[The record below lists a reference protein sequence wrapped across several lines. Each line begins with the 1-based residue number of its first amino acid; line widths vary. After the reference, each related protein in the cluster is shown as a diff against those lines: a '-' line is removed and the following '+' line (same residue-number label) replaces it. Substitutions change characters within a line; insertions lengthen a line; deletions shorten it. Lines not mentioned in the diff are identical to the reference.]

1 MLYCHILYEI
11 PMSELESEVKGI
23 LVKDHTL
30 ISDKDMQHSL
40 ELKGFGEEI
49 KKKFFLKPFESL
61 YLLYIDKLNLFKGKQ
76 EVDFDHLLDECM
88 KYDQDAFTKF
98 LIYRDLRTRGYIAK
112 DGFGFGSDFRVYERG
127 QFGEKGTKY
136 VVFGLAE
143 GRRQKIGELQKQ
155 IEQITTMGKEPVL
168 AVIERRGEVI
178 YYKISK
184 IQFHQNKDSISPSS
198 IEF

>member
-1 MLYCHILYEI
+1 
-11 PMSELESEVKGI
+11 MSELESKVEGI

-30 ISDKDMQHSL
+30 ISNKDMQHIL
-40 ELKGFGEEI
+40 ELKGFGEVI

-61 YLLYIDKLNLFKGKQ
+61 YLLYVDKLNLLKGKQ
-76 EVDFDHLLDECM
+76 QVDFDHLLDECV

-98 LIYRDLRTRGYIAK
+98 LIYRDLRTRGYVAK

-136 VVFGLAE
+136 VVFGLNE

-178 YYKISK
+178 YYKVSK
-184 IQFHQNKDSISPSS
+184 IQFHHNKDQKGLSS

>member
-1 MLYCHILYEI
+1 
-11 PMSELESEVKGI
+11 MSELESEVKGI

-40 ELKGFGEEI
+40 VLKGFGEEI

-136 VVFGLAE
+136 VVFGLTE
-143 GRRQKIGELQKQ
+143 GRRQKIGEIIKVNHSSHVHEGHE
-155 IEQITTMGKEPVL
+155 IVIRRVTT
-168 AVIERRGEVI
+168 
-178 YYKISK
+178 
-184 IQFHQNKDSISPSS
+184 
-198 IEF
+198 

>member
-1 MLYCHILYEI
+1 
-11 PMSELESEVKGI
+11 MSELESKVEGI
-23 LVKDHTL
+23 LVQDHTL
-30 ISDKDMQHSL
+30 VSDKDMQHSL
-40 ELKGFGEEI
+40 EQRGFGEVI
-49 KKKFFLKPFESL
+49 KNKFMLEPFESL
-61 YLLYIDKLNLFKGKQ
+61 YLLYIDKLNLVKGKQ
-76 EVDFDHLLDECM
+76 QVDFDNLLDECI
-88 KYDQDAFTKF
+88 KHDQDIFTKF

-136 VVFGLAE
+136 VVFGMTE
-143 GRRQKIGELQKQ
+143 GRRQKIGELQKK

-178 YYKISK
+178 YYKVSR
-184 IQFHQNKDSISPSS
+184 IQFHQNKDQKGVSS

>member
-1 MLYCHILYEI
+1 
-11 PMSELESEVKGI
+11 MSDIEFKVEGTL
-23 LVKDHTL
+23 LKDHTL
-30 ISDKDMQHSL
+30 ISEKDMQHNL
-40 ELKGFGEEI
+40 ELRGFGEVI

-61 YLLYIDKLNLFKGKQ
+61 YLLHIGKLRLFKGKQ
-76 EVDFDHLLDECM
+76 LVDFDHLMDECV
-88 KYDQDAFTKF
+88 KRDNEAFTKF

-127 QFGEKGTKY
+127 QFGEKGAKY

-143 GRRQKIGELQKQ
+143 GHRQKVGLLQKQ

-178 YYKISK
+178 YYKVSK
-184 IQFHQNKDSISPSS
+184 IQFHQNKDQPGYSS

>member
-1 MLYCHILYEI
+1 
-11 PMSELESEVKGI
+11 MSDIESKVEGI
-23 LVKDHTL
+23 LVKDHVL
-30 ISDKDMQHSL
+30 ISDKEMQHSL
-40 ELKGFGEEI
+40 EQRGFGEVM

-61 YLLYIDKLNLFKGKQ
+61 YLLYIDKLRLYKGKQ
-76 EVDFDHLLDECM
+76 SVNFDYLVDECV
-88 KYDQDAFTKF
+88 KYDSEAFTKF
-98 LIYRDLRTRGYIAK
+98 LIYRDLRTRGYITK

-143 GRRQKIGELQKQ
+143 GRQQKIGLLQKQ

-184 IQFHQNKDSISPSS
+184 IQFHQNKDQPGYSS